1 MDDADGAVASPDAC
15 ADAGAMITGL
25 DHVQLAIP
33 AGGEDAARAF
43 YGGLLGMREVAKP
56 AALAGRGG
64 VWFAL
69 DDGRQ
74 VHLGVEAGFVA
85 AAKAHPAFVA
95 NDIDAVADALRAAG
109 YGVAWDDGLA
119 PRRRLYVGDPFG
131 NRVEVVSAAYEE
143 SSSPAD

>member
-1 MDDADGAVASPDAC
+1 M
-15 ADAGAMITGL
+15 
-25 DHVQLAIP
+25 
-33 AGGEDAARAF
+33 
-43 YGGLLGMREVAKP
+43 
-56 AALAGRGG
+56 
-64 VWFAL
+64 
-69 DDGRQ
+69 
-74 VHLGVEAGFVA
+74 HLGVEAGFVA